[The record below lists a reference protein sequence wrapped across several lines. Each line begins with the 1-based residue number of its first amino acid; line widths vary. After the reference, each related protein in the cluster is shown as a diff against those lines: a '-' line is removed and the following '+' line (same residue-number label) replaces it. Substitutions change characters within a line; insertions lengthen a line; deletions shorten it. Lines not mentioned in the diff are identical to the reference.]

1 MWTIGIYWRTTMDN
15 IVTPAQAQKEFFKL
29 IKKANEDRRPV
40 IVKPIKDGEKGVVI
54 VGEDDWRTIQE
65 TLSNS

>member
-1 MWTIGIYWRTTMDN
+1 MDN
-15 IVTPAQAQKEFFKL
+15 IVTPAQAQKELLEL

-54 VGEDDWRTIQE
+54 VGEDDWRIIQE